1 MTSLVC
7 NAKLYLQNQNFE
19 RDGKRISVRKKQRTY
34 VKDKQSFNWF
44 HCCGIHWALQLL
56 FIFLSLKVL
65 VSSFKQPKVAT
76 SIILINLYEN
86 WNNQEITV
94 NGDKLVVKRMF
105 TQNIRF

>member
-1 MTSLVC
+1 M
-7 NAKLYLQNQNFE
+7 
-19 RDGKRISVRKKQRTY
+19 
-34 VKDKQSFNWF
+34 
-44 HCCGIHWALQLL
+44 
-56 FIFLSLKVL
+56 
-65 VSSFKQPKVAT
+65 SSFKQPKVAT